1 MKSKLLQLNN
11 SSWWVSALGEQALL
25 LKPKQD
31 NVSLQLIHESCRIIG
46 ESSIPGVL
54 DIIPAYESIAI
65 IYDRVLNDLDSEID
79 ILSKAF
85 LNISA
90 VNHSPQKHVIPVCYE
105 LGLDW
110 EEVEN
115 HTGIEKDRIIQIHLA
130 GAYTVAMMGFLPGF
144 LYLSGLDEEIACSR
158 RQEPRSQ
165 IPAGAVGIGGKQT
178 GVYSLESP
186 GGWQI
191 IGRTPISFFDARKDP
206 PTVVRAG
213 DQVVFER
220 IPEKEFSKLKDREI

>member
-11 SSWWVSALGEQALL
+11 CSWSVSALGEQALL
-25 LKPKQD
+25 IKPKQD
-31 NVSLQLIHESCRIIG
+31 DVSLQLIHESCRIIG
-46 ESSIPGVL
+46 ESSIPGVV

-65 IYDRVLNDLDSEID
+65 IYDRLLNDLDSEID
-79 ILSKAF
+79 ILSNAF
-85 LNISA
+85 RHISA
-90 VNHSPQKHVIPVCYE
+90 ENHSPQKHVIPVCYE

-115 HTGIEKDRIIQIHLA
+115 HTGMEKDRIIQIHLA

-144 LYLSGLDEEIACSR
+144 LYLSGLNEEIACPR
-158 RQEPRSQ
+158 KQEPRSR

-191 IGRTPISFFDARKDP
+191 IGRTPLSFFDARKDP
-206 PTVVRAG
+206 PTEVRAG
-213 DQVVFER
+213 NQVVFER
-220 IPEKEFSKLKDREI
+220 ITEKEFSKLKDRET